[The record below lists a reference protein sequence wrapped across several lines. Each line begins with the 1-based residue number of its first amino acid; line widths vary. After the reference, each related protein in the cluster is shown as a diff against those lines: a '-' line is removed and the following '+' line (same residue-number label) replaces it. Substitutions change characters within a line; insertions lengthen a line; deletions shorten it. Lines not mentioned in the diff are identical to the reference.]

1 MGGCFSSKQVS
12 AEGFRIEIKKLRIYL
27 HVQSTKKM
35 TQCQELEKMLLNEL
49 RKTFGRSASVESSLI
64 EQIVTGINHIHGN
77 HSFT

>member
-12 AEGFRIEIKKLRIYL
+12 AESFRIEIKKLRIYL
-27 HVQSTKKM
+27 DVQSTKKM
-35 TQCQELEKMLLNEL
+35 AQCQELEKMLLNEL

-77 HSFT
+77 YSIT